1 MELTIGW
8 GTIAKLLLAGIG
20 TYVLIPAFLV
30 VRDWLLWKSIEK
42 FILIDR
48 LRALITMRANDVWY
62 LNNKYNYQRQ
72 VKMGQD
78 GSKYYLND
86 IEVSWEEFNNV
97 NAAIE
102 FHSNRADVAGTNIVW
117 KSNLLNWLLRHYK
130 QEGDSNPIVK
140 WEKAAN
146 EKINRQMA
154 NKSRNT
160 DGPIRH
166 YLAKQFI

>member
-30 VRDWLLWKSIEK
+30 VRDWLLWKAIEK
-42 FILIDR
+42 FILTDR

-86 IEVSWEEFNNV
+86 IEASWEEFNNV
-97 NAAIE
+97 NAALE
-102 FHSNRADVAGTNIVW
+102 CHSNRADVAGTNIVW
-117 KSNLLNWLLRHYK
+117 KRNLLNWLLRHYK

-146 EKINRQMA
+146 EKINRHMA
-154 NKSRNT
+154 NRSSNT
-160 DGPIRH
+160 DGEK
-166 YLAKQFI
+166 AAAGS

>member
-30 VRDWLLWKSIEK
+30 VRDWLLWKAIEK
-42 FILIDR
+42 FILTDR

-154 NKSRNT
+154 NKSSNT
-160 DGPIRH
+160 DGEK
-166 YLAKQFI
+166 AAAGS

>member
-30 VRDWLLWKSIEK
+30 VRDWLLWKAIEK
-42 FILIDR
+42 FILTDR

-72 VKMGQD
+72 VKMGPD

-154 NKSRNT
+154 NKSSNT
-160 DGPIRH
+160 DGEK
-166 YLAKQFI
+166 AAAGS

>member
-30 VRDWLLWKSIEK
+30 VRDWLLWKAIEK
-42 FILIDR
+42 FILTDR

-102 FHSNRADVAGTNIVW
+102 FHSNRADVAGANIVW

-154 NKSRNT
+154 NKSSNT
-160 DGPIRH
+160 DGEK
-166 YLAKQFI
+166 AAAGS